1 MRNPVVWGMIYF
13 AVGCIF
19 TYLAASSPGN
29 DVVILLHPAD
39 GVRRLQHQHFF

>member
-19 TYLAASSPGN
+19 TYLAASSRQH
-29 DVVILLHPAD
+29 VVILLHPAD